1 MVVACDIHL
10 LQCFCYEYCVM
21 HPFSVNMLGRGSPRL
36 TMLLAKAA
44 QKKNSPKG
52 RPTKKHGGSPIEKTR
67 ASWNPALEKILVEL
81 LHEHN
86 TPEYRGQ
93 NGWTSEAWNK
103 IVKEFHEKDRYV
115 CLTKSQIQEKEKELK
130 REYRMLKEARKQ
142 SGASWNNQRCIIEAE
157 PAIWNNIIISFPKA
171 KKFRT
176 KSFPLFE
183 ALGELYDGH
192 TAEGTYN
199 FTSTEPLQHPIITQV
214 ESDQDDLGNTEIIF
228 PDYEDTL
235 TYQVQDDADATEDDN
250 ANAERLKEMPHRR
263 VVAVPRNKEEKEPKR
278 QKKSVGVEG
287 LMERYLDMRTKQT
300 EDEAAQLAREKEAHL
315 AREKEA
321 QLAREKEAH
330 LAREKEA
337 YLARE
342 KESNDFSIKRCISVL
357 NSMDVRKAEKVK
369 AYTVFKNAENREI
382 FVSACDEDPE
392 SALSWLRSEMA

>member
-52 RPTKKHGGSPIEKTR
+52 HPTKKHGGSPIEKTR

-115 CLTKSQIQEKEKELK
+115 CLTKSQIEEKEKELK
-130 REYRMLKEARKQ
+130 REYRMLREARKQ
-142 SGASWNNQRCIIEAE
+142 CGASWNNQRCIIEAE

-235 TYQVQDDADATEDDN
+235 AYQVQDDADATEDDN
-250 ANAERLKEMPHRR
+250 ANVERLKEMLHRR

-287 LMERYLDMRTKQT
+287 LMERYLDRRTKQT
-300 EDEAAQLAREKEAHL
+300 EDEAAQLAREKEA
-315 AREKEA
+315 
-321 QLAREKEAH
+321 Q
-330 LAREKEA
+330 
-337 YLARE
+337 LARE

-357 NSMDVRKAEKVK
+357 NSMDVTKAEKVK